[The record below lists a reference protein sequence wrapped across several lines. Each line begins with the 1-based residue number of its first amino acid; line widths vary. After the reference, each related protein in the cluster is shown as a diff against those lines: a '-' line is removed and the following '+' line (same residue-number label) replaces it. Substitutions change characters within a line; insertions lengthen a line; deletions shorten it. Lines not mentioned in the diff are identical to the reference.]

1 MAIYAMQARFDKS
14 QSFYGKAMIDECSDK
29 GKTVMTLFS
38 YGVPVAIFDVD
49 AKKFSL
55 LEKWN
60 FSQTTRRHVRGFAR
74 QNDVEDQYEKA
85 KKEWGNDE
93 D

>member
-1 MAIYAMQARFDKS
+1 MSRYAMEARFDKR
-14 QSFYGKAMIDECSDK
+14 QSFYGKAMIDECSEK
-29 GKTVMTLFS
+29 GKTVLTLYS
-38 YGVPVAIFDVD
+38 YGVPVAKLDVD
-49 AKKFSL
+49 ENKFSL

-60 FSQTTRRHVRGFAR
+60 FSQTTRRHVKEFAR
-74 QNDVEDQYEKA
+74 QNDVEDQYENA